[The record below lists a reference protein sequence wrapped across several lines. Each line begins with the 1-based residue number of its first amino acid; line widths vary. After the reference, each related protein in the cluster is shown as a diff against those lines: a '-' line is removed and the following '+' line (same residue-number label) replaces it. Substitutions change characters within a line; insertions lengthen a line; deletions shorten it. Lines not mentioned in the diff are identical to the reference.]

1 MTLGEALMIPK
12 GMTFEEYEK
21 LLKEKRKLE
30 KQITKASEDIYDET
44 DSLDVL
50 SDEEGSEKYN
60 RHLQAKLKAESK
72 RAKAQQKLNAIYLKL
87 TTV

>member
-1 MTLGEALMIPK
+1 MTLGEVLLIPK

-21 LLKEKRKLE
+21 LLKEKHKLE
-30 KQITKASEDIYDET
+30 KQIAKASDDIYDEM
-44 DSLDVL
+44 DSLDIL
-50 SDEEGSEKYN
+50 SDEEGSENYN

>member
-1 MTLGEALMIPK
+1 MTLGEALLIPK

-21 LLKEKRKLE
+21 LLKEKHKLE
-30 KQITKASEDIYDET
+30 KQIAKASDDIYAEM
-44 DSLDVL
+44 DSLDIL

>member
-1 MTLGEALMIPK
+1 MIPK